1 MPEVKLMTPLFDGG
15 MYNRTG
21 RRMRAVFIKE
31 VADGTTTYRLWR
43 KDGKPEIEYPRC
55 DNDRYILHVEVNGYL
70 IPLRMTEFQMIDNC
84 GYLPAVN
91 ELYGSKEGRTAFFNE
106 LRERDGWNQPVS
118 VSKAMKR
125 EEEVITRLGSQPER
139 WVASIS
145 KQLASHVKFYLQSE
159 KNGGMTH
166 PDYVGAC
173 VLNKLDEC
181 VKLAEAHQ
189 EHIQKEKEKIAAEE
203 AEKRRREAEEINA
216 KAKQEIEAAVK
227 IIREGGRLNN
237 DRIDYRV
244 GDVGHNEPIVLL
256 LMRRYKV
263 GVPLRTQGWICSK
276 LANVT
281 IKDGRCD
288 GLQYYKAK
296 GAACS
301 QRFFDCMNELVQKV
315 IQEEAK

>member
-1 MPEVKLMTPLFDGG
+1 MPEVKLMKPLFDGG

-31 VADGTTTYRLWR
+31 VSDGTTTYRLWR

-55 DNDRYILHVEVNGYL
+55 DNDRYILHVEVNSYL

-91 ELYGSKEGRTAFFNE
+91 ELYGSKEGRVAFFNE
-106 LRERDGWNQPVS
+106 LRERDGWNQPTS
-118 VSKAMKR
+118 VSEAMKR
-125 EEEVITRLGSQPER
+125 EEEVVTRLGSQPER

-159 KNGGMTH
+159 KNGGLTH

-181 VKLAEAHQ
+181 VKLSEAHQ
-189 EHIQKEKEKIAAEE
+189 EYIQKEKEKIVAEE
-203 AEKRRREAEEINA
+203 AEKRRRENEETNA
-216 KAKQEIEAAVK
+216 KAKQEVEAAIK

-237 DRIDYRV
+237 DRIDYCA
-244 GDVGHNEPIVLL
+244 GDVGHNEPIVLF

>member
-1 MPEVKLMTPLFDGG
+1 M
-15 MYNRTG
+15 
-21 RRMRAVFIKE
+21 
-31 VADGTTTYRLWR
+31 
-43 KDGKPEIEYPRC
+43 
-55 DNDRYILHVEVNGYL
+55 
-70 IPLRMTEFQMIDNC
+70 
-84 GYLPAVN
+84 
-91 ELYGSKEGRTAFFNE
+91 GS
-106 LRERDGWNQPVS
+106 LVP
-118 VSKAMKR
+118 
-125 EEEVITRLGSQPER
+125 
-139 WVASIS
+139 
-145 KQLASHVKFYLQSE
+145 
-159 KNGGMTH
+159 
-166 PDYVGAC
+166 
-173 VLNKLDEC
+173 
-181 VKLAEAHQ
+181 
-189 EHIQKEKEKIAAEE
+189 QKEKEKIAAEE

-244 GDVGHNEPIVLL
+244 GDVGHNEPIVLF

>member
-55 DNDRYILHVEVNGYL
+55 DNDRYILHVEVNSYL

-91 ELYGSKEGRTAFFNE
+91 ELYGSKEGRVAFFNE
-106 LRERDGWNQPVS
+106 LRERDGWNQPAS
-118 VSKAMKR
+118 VSEAMKR
-125 EEEVITRLGSQPER
+125 EEEVVTRLGSQPER

-159 KNGGMTH
+159 KNGGLTH

-181 VKLAEAHQ
+181 VKLSEAHR
-189 EHIQKEKEKIAAEE
+189 EHIQKEKEKNG
-203 AEKRRREAEEINA
+203 RRRGR
-216 KAKQEIEAAVK
+216 EAAP
-227 IIREGGRLNN
+227 RG
-237 DRIDYRV
+237 
-244 GDVGHNEPIVLL
+244 
-256 LMRRYKV
+256 
-263 GVPLRTQGWICSK
+263 
-276 LANVT
+276 
-281 IKDGRCD
+281 
-288 GLQYYKAK
+288 
-296 GAACS
+296 
-301 QRFFDCMNELVQKV
+301 
-315 IQEEAK
+315 